1 MHFTTEE
8 KNMLCDFDTSNRT
21 ALIRNINTDFP
32 HINPELRE
40 IAENIL
46 RKLYSITD
54 TEFLA
59 LTFSLANFNDDEK
72 TEV

>member
-8 KNMLCDFDTSNRT
+8 KNMLCGFDTSSRA

-32 HINPELRE
+32 HIKPELRE

-46 RKLYSITD
+46 RKLYNISD
-54 TEFLA
+54 TEFLT
-59 LTFSLANFNDDEK
+59 LTLSPVNFNDDEK